1 MVLVGILTLILC
13 MIFVKKG
20 EGIEYRA
27 LDKVGIALN
36 FVAMFFALPIMY
48 LASALI
54 QAYPMGPDWIYQAYL
69 CIPQIVPFTVA
80 ASLSLRRKGYRK
92 IGFFIPFVAPAIE
105 AIIAVLEIVL

>member
-1 MVLVGILTLILC
+1 MILVGILTVVLC
-13 MIFVKKG
+13 MILVKKG
-20 EGIEYRA
+20 DGVQYGA
-27 LDKVGIALN
+27 LDKIGIALN
-36 FVAMFFALPIMY
+36 FVLMLGVLPVMY
-48 LASALI
+48 IAGVFI

-92 IGFFIPFVAPAIE
+92 IGFFILFVAPAIE